1 MSVSS
6 PPPAKPERRNSMQMV
21 VEVAEIPLDL
31 VTRVGRFC
39 SRTLLDM
46 MLDANSGGIGLTLS
60 NPERPELYW
69 VVLGYYVLFFVANGI
84 LIWQL
89 TISTVSSRFLSL
101 GTSDGVTQVCAEVPK
116 VVTGTFQG
124 DVFGRWETDPLFQKN
139 SSAFVLEFRGSSV
152 GSADYRRTMETFR
165 KELKALRWVFSGP
178 GSLSL
183 SVENRSHLLPLFTS
197 PVPKAATGTPVG
209 TPSCGL
215 PLYSTTR

>member
-1 MSVSS
+1 MADTSVSS
-6 PPPAKPERRNSMQMV
+6 PAPPFSPPAKLERRNSMQMV
-21 VEVAEIPLDL
+21 VEVVSEVPLDL

-101 GTSDGVTQVCAEVPK
+101 GTSDGVTQVCAESA
-116 VVTGTFQG
+116 QG
-124 DVFGRWETDPLFQKN
+124 GDRDVSRGCLRSLGNRPLVSEKLV
-139 SSAFVLEFRGSSV
+139 SVCSGIPRSV
-152 GSADYRRTMETFR
+152 GWFR
-165 KELKALRWVFSGP
+165 
-178 GSLSL
+178 
-183 SVENRSHLLPLFTS
+183 
-197 PVPKAATGTPVG
+197 
-209 TPSCGL
+209 
-215 PLYSTTR
+215 